1 MNGLVEATQIIS
13 IIVFLGTTV
22 GFFIK
27 IGEYKS
33 IINTKLTMLEKNIDD
48 LKDELKETNEEMDKR
63 FKDAQSDID
72 NRFKDTKDDI
82 DKLKTET
89 TFVTSRLETLLI
101 EVKTKLELLMQFQ
114 GVTNQNAKPKN

>member
-33 IINTKLTMLEKNIDD
+33 IINTKLTMLEKDIDG
-48 LKDELKETNEEMDKR
+48 LKGELKET
-63 FKDAQSDID
+63 KDEID
-72 NRFKDTKDDI
+72 SRFKDTKGDI

-114 GVTNQNAKPKN
+114 GMNNQNAKPKN

>member
-13 IIVFLGTTV
+13 IIVFLGTTI

-33 IINTKLTMLEKNIDD
+33 IINTKLSMLEKDIED
-48 LKDELKETNEEMDKR
+48 LKKELKDTQEEIDKR
-63 FKDAQSDID
+63 YEDTKSDI
-72 NRFKDTKDDI
+72 N
-82 DKLKTET
+82 KLKTET

-114 GVTNQNAKPKN
+114 GMTNSNAKSKK

>member
-1 MNGLVEATQIIS
+1 MEGLVEATQIIS
-13 IIVFLGTTV
+13 IIVFLGTTI

-33 IINTKLTMLEKNIDD
+33 IINTKLLMLEKALED
-48 LKDELKETNEEMDKR
+48 LKLELKETKEEIENKY
-63 FKDAQSDID
+63 
-72 NRFKDTKDDI
+72 NDTKEDI
-82 DKLKTET
+82 NKLKTET

-114 GVTNQNAKPKN
+114 GMTNQNAKPKN